1 MKKKTMRLM
10 VLLIVSL
17 SAVICLKIVGA
28 DVKIVSNIESLAD
41 EEQPNGYSTSCPGV
55 QGARRTQAVWCG
67 WLNYKAGCA
76 GGAGDCYD
84 MNPCNGEKFMV
95 YDTWCDPEV

>member
-1 MKKKTMRLM
+1 MCIMKKKTMRLM

-28 DVKIVSNIESLAD
+28 E
-41 EEQPNGYSTSCPGV
+41 
-55 QGARRTQAVWCG
+55 RTQAVWCG

-95 YDTWCDPEV
+95 HDTWCDPEV